1 MFSTTMRSRIMTQNN
16 PKSSFL
22 AALLFSVF
30 VFLSTETIAQTKIE
44 VSVNNG
50 VVTSYQITQRSRF
63 LRLTGFK
70 GDSVAE
76 AKKQLITEELQFQEA
91 KRVDINIRPA
101 AIESAFERLA
111 KGNGATKEQFSQ
123 ALRQRGVN
131 PDTLKQLIRARITW
145 QQYVIARAN
154 TVEDKPKV
162 ATDITSILFNRN
174 GDGQNRK
181 IKEYTIQQYMFL
193 VSADASKQETQQRL
207 REVEAFR
214 RSHSSCETASEN
226 ALNLVSSGVVSKSL
240 GRFTSDTLPP
250 KMKDDVNNAGD
261 ALFTSPKRRKIGIEI
276 MAICKTRE
284 IVDSSATGNLSVENV
299 GKLDSKELEE
309 KSKEWMAELRD
320 TANIRNR

>member
-1 MFSTTMRSRIMTQNN
+1 MFFTTMTPRRMMQNN
-16 PKSSFL
+16 PRLSFL
-22 AALLFSVF
+22 AALLFGIFAV
-30 VFLSTETIAQTKIE
+30 LSTETIAQTKIE

-76 AKKQLITEELQFQEA
+76 AKRQLITEELQFQEA
-91 KRVDINIRPA
+91 KRVDINIRPDA
-101 AIESAFERLA
+101 VEGAFARLA
-111 KGNGATKEQFSQ
+111 KGNGATAQQFSQ

-131 PDTLKQLIRARITW
+131 PDTLKQLVRARITW
-145 QQYVIARAN
+145 QQYVISRSNAA
-154 TVEDKPKV
+154 EDEPKV

-174 GDGQNRK
+174 GDGKNRK
-181 IKEYTIQQYMFL
+181 IKEYTLQQYMFL

-214 RSHSSCETASEN
+214 RTHSSCEAASET
-226 ALNLVSSGVVSKSL
+226 ALNLTSSGVVSKSL

-250 KMKDDVNNAGD
+250 KMKEDVKSAGD

-284 IVDSSATGNLSVENV
+284 IIDSSATGNLSVDNV
-299 GKLDSKELEE
+299 GKLNSKELEE
-309 KSKEWMAELRD
+309 NSKKWMAELRD